1 MFSVDVRWIKVCV
14 CVERFIKFS
23 TSPVDVGDLLAVDR
37 WRFSAACNGVCLW
50 CLLVGVL
57 NRWKMRSDF
66 KTLKLI
72 IESRSW
78 KEKKNK
84 REITVDSYLE
94 IQWVLKLVRASQV
107 IKILALVALWQQYN
121 DLWCTTLHRVLQ
133 TWFLPGRNVMLLDK
147 WTILEVLIIVL
158 ENWSIPDV
166 ILFIFLTQNL
176 WLFPDESSFLLF
188 FLCRW
193 KTKRHNVFFL
203 FWVRWSN

>member
-1 MFSVDVRWIKVCV
+1 MKNEEWFQNIKVNY
-14 CVERFIKFS
+14 RK
-23 TSPVDVGDLLAVDR
+23 P
-37 WRFSAACNGVCLW
+37 
-50 CLLVGVL
+50 
-57 NRWKMRSDF
+57 K
-66 KTLKLI
+66 LK
-72 IESRSW
+72 R
-78 KEKKNK
+78 KKNK

-107 IKILALVALWQQYN
+107 IKILGLVALWQQYN
-121 DLWCTTLHRVLQ
+121 YLWCTTLHRVLQ

-203 FWVRWSN
+203 ILSALIKLKQLFQTLKHYRGRIAPLSRVIENWTSDS